1 MAEDFTTTTMI
12 CMFHSAESAQAA
24 VVDLLALGLS
34 ESEIAVVGDARTEL
48 TGSTPTSTL
57 QAMRVPEGDISML
70 IDGLRDGGTVVAVMA
85 PEVLADRIEDIFQ
98 DQSAAKVTERV
109 IETNAAYPEV
119 TGQFVNPEKL
129 HLDTTGHNRLDI
141 ESGTEEEAE
150 EEPIDA
156 IDPLNRVD

>member
-1 MAEDFTTTTMI
+1 MI
-12 CMFHSAESAQAA
+12 CMFHSGESAQAA

-98 DQSAAKVTERV
+98 DHSAAKVTERV
-109 IETNAAYPEV
+109 IETNAAYPEE
-119 TGQFVNPEKL
+119 TNHFVNPERL
-129 HLDTTGHNRLDI
+129 HLDTTAHNRLDSF
-141 ESGTEEEAE
+141 ESESESE